1 MRFWTKDGLH
11 HLPKHA
17 LTNRE
22 NNEHTNST
30 RIDLVRTSE
39 LCSEIDRKSDE
50 TAFGA
55 TVTASPMNTKE
66 KGSDDEQGKQL
77 HEDEK
82 GKQILFEAYGRC
94 NGQGN
99 FCSE

>member
-1 MRFWTKDGLH
+1 M
-11 HLPKHA
+11 
-17 LTNRE
+17 TNRE

-39 LCSEIDRKSDE
+39 LCLEIDRKSDE
-50 TAFGA
+50 TTFGA

-66 KGSDDEQGKQL
+66 KDSDDEQGKQL

-94 NGQGN
+94 SGQGN
-99 FCSE
+99 FCSK

>member
-66 KGSDDEQGKQL
+66 KGSDDEQGKQ
-77 HEDEK
+77 
-82 GKQILFEAYGRC
+82 ILFEAYGRC